1 MIQEFDLGLL
11 RRKVWV
17 AVNTT
22 KDELLPLLSFQI
34 QDGIYG
40 EISDDLFKDFS
51 KSNAVTT
58 RVYDK
63 ETGLF
68 GYLVLLIKEF
78 DKGSDLVD
86 CIAHEACHV
95 SDFVQ
100 GDLGCTSSD
109 TEMNAHIAGY
119 VAGKIMLTYNEEKYG
134 TAEQKIGCGDKEP
147 DSQPAAE

>member
-86 CIAHEACHV
+86 
-95 SDFVQ
+95 
-100 GDLGCTSSD
+100 
-109 TEMNAHIAGY
+109 
-119 VAGKIMLTYNEEKYG
+119 
-134 TAEQKIGCGDKEP
+134 
-147 DSQPAAE
+147 